1 MEWSYQ
7 KNGFIFGK
15 RTWSFNCTSQFGV
28 LVPEIDSSV
37 FHLTI
42 CLVMETER
50 VFGFLLCLCL
60 FVCFV
65 CAMLCSKRA
74 MLGH

>member
-1 MEWSYQ
+1 MVVSKKW
-7 KNGFIFGK
+7 FHFGK
-15 RTWSFNCTSQFGV
+15 RTRSFNCTSQFGV
-28 LVPEIDSSV
+28 VVPKIDSSV
-37 FHLTI
+37 YYLII

-65 CAMLCSKRA
+65 CAMLCSKKA

>member
-1 MEWSYQ
+1 MW
-7 KNGFIFGK
+7 NGRIKKWFHFGK
-15 RTWSFNCTSQFGV
+15 RTRSFNRTSQFGV
-28 LVPEIDSSV
+28 LVPKIDNSV
-37 FHLTI
+37 FYLII

-65 CAMLCSKRA
+65 CAMLCSKKA